1 MPASNLFALP
11 RTSGCY
17 SDFSAYPSTEEG
29 WQDCYDRRWACYTG
43 EKYDVSEVKANHL
56 FRALDENNEEIDQTR
71 RIFNLTKFIVDT
83 DVGGVLG
90 GRVTLEVEDGDK
102 EGEPARAALLV
113 AGEAVWKRSLVVER
127 FEGWVRSTA
136 VLADSYLEAVRTSS
150 TKPYRTTLVA
160 YDARNVTPVYDQET
174 GTRLI
179 KAVINA
185 PYIDED
191 TVGANGVIEK
201 GALHTYRREVDERE
215 IRVWVDGTF
224 RPDLSGAHGA
234 GTIPVVHLQWAPF
247 TCPEHGLPAAM
258 GIEQAVMM
266 LDSFATQGKA
276 ISTRFANPIGWIA
289 GAKLPDGSDIH
300 KFGRMFS
307 GPADMK
313 AGYLEPSG
321 GTIQQL
327 AEQIRQIL
335 DYLQDTEPE
344 FVFADSGINVSA
356 QAKLLKASAFEN
368 KITKARTRIFS
379 GLSRV
384 TAIAVAMDANQAV
397 DLDRTVFKIDA
408 GSVLPLNVP
417 SEVEILNS
425 VKERLTPGD
434 YVRHLQR
441 LGLVGLHHD
450 PEEYARQA
458 AEANRV
464 AGPAPVVTPAAG
476 DPAGGDV

>member
-1 MPASNLFALP
+1 MPSPQLLTFP
-11 RTSGCY
+11 TRDTRT
-17 SDFSAYPSTEEG
+17 DVSAYPSTELG
-29 WQDCYDRRWACYTG
+29 WADCYERRWACYIG
-43 EKYDVSEVKANHL
+43 EAYSVGEVKAFHL
-56 FRALDENNEEIDQTR
+56 FRALDENNAEIDQTR

-90 GRVTLEVEDGDK
+90 GRVALEVEDGHE
-102 EGEPARAALLV
+102 EGEEARAALLL

-127 FEGWVRSTA
+127 AEGWVRSTA
-136 VLADSYLEAVRTSS
+136 VMGDEYLEAVRTNT

-160 YDARNVTPVYDQET
+160 YDARNVTPTYDQET

-179 KAVINA
+179 RAVINA
-185 PYIDED
+185 NYFDED
-191 TVGANGVIEK
+191 TVAHDGTIEQ
-201 GALHTYRREVDERE
+201 GALHTYRREVDATE
-215 IRVWVDGTF
+215 IRVYVDGAF
-224 RPDLSGAHGA
+224 RADLSGPHGA
-234 GTIPVVHLQWAPF
+234 GEIPVVHLQWAPF
-247 TCPEHGLPAAM
+247 TSPEHGLPAAS

-276 ISTRFANPIGWIA
+276 ISTRFANPIGWVA

-321 GTIQQL
+321 STIQQL

-344 FVFADSGINVSA
+344 FLFADAGINVSA
-356 QAKLLKASAFEN
+356 EAKAFKAAAYEN
-368 KITKARTRIFS
+368 KIGNARTRIFA
-379 GLSRV
+379 GLARA
-384 TAIAVAMDANQAV
+384 TAIAVAMDLNQPV
-397 DLDRTVFKIDA
+397 DIERIPFRIDA
-408 GSVLPLNVP
+408 GPILPRNVK

-425 VKERLTPGD
+425 VRDRITQGD

-441 LGLVGLHHD
+441 LGIVGLHED
-450 PEEYARQA
+450 PEDYAA
-458 AEANRV
+458 KVAGATPTKPAEA
-464 AGPAPVVTPAAG
+464 
-476 DPAGGDV
+476 GGEGA